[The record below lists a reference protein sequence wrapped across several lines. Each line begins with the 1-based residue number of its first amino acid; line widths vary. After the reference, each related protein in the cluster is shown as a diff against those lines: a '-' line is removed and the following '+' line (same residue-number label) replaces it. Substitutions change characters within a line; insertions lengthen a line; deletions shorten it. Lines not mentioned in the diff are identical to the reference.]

1 MSGGE
6 DPHTD
11 PSVEFLVALDSA
23 AAVLQHHGRAPDGST
38 EASETAARLLAAA
51 LAIAD
56 ANEIFCTVDPY
67 DSGNPTGPAQ
77 YPDSIRGRLGLHM
90 ALQHAE
96 RYMKIESSFAT
107 AARAYLQAVDRP
119 ANRDPIH
126 AIRSRARAATDLA
139 KRRARKHR
147 ERERRLAAG

>member
-6 DPHTD
+6 DPH
-11 PSVEFLVALDSA
+11 VAFLAALDSA
-23 AAVLQHHGRAPDGST
+23 AAVLQQYGRAPDGST

-77 YPDSIRGRLGLHM
+77 YPDSLRSHLGLHM
-90 ALQHAE
+90 ALRHAE

-119 ANRDPIH
+119 ANRDPIR
-126 AIRSRARAATDLA
+126 AVRERARAATDLA
-139 KRRARKHR
+139 RRRAQKHR
-147 ERERRLAAG
+147 ARESRRKIAAD